1 MAQCVKQKGLPPL
14 RFAGVMPDGIHPKG
28 SADRREWKEKAV
40 EVWETPSQEKNSTR
54 NEEKENERETPT
66 RKESP
71 TCSRIDAEP
80 LDGEKAEETR
90 RGGRYGEQRS
100 DDGKRRS
107 SVAASQ
113 QNEIIEAETNEFRKA
128 NQVTVRGRGVPTPI
142 LGLYDAYFPEC
153 VAEAAYALSY
163 GPLTALQ
170 SQCWPV
176 ALHGRDLL
184 AIAHTLAPANEQA
197 YLLPA
202 IVHALHQP
210 VRSTGHGPV
219 VLVLVPNREVA
230 EKIQRLVSD
239 LEKYTDV
246 RSVCLCSGDWK
257 QRQLKRLKKASYG
270 MWVATPSPDRMLAMG
285 FEKTLRSIAAL
296 VRPDRQTLIFA
307 NSGSREIENLA
318 DCLINDYVQ
327 VSIGRCKLVEDKL
340 VEQIVIIFEKA
351 HKLERLVA
359 LLQDIL
365 REKEDKVIVFVETR
379 LMVDEMVLELRHGD
393 WSVVGIHGAKAR
405 DERQKALDAFKSGS
419 SSILVL
425 TDVAAQRLDVDRV
438 RFVVHYDRPANAD
451 VYVNRVNCA
460 SGYDARHAKELV
472 SHLLDSGEKIHPRLL
487 EIAEGAS
494 RSYDAIIISN
504 KVPLSAT
511 GQSRRRRPQRSRFFH
526 GKCCI
531 RPTDMWWFDM
541 PKQERRPN
549 WKNVQLQPF
558 EKNLYEEHQA
568 TASRS
573 MADVEGYRKANGV
586 SVKGRDVPKPILALE
601 ESNFPDFIVKVIE
614 AGWDYTNFLGIAET
628 GSHKTLAYLLPAV
641 IHRHEGPIAALLAPT
656 SELAKQIHTLASE
669 LGKRTAVRSVCA
681 ANGER
686 KKSKYAELHGGC
698 HTFVATP
705 RCLIEFLEEGQWK
718 VEEITLKLRKR
729 GRPAMSLHCKKEK
742 KERDWILSMFN
753 SCGESVLVTTDMAVQ
768 DLVLPD
774 VRLVVNYDCPDCSKV
789 YVHRSRHAQ
798 RSDEP
803 SMVHTFLVPS
813 QHFQAR
819 TLVEILRDA
828 RQPGSHELYELAK
841 NVHSKR

>member
-1 MAQCVKQKGLPPL
+1 
-14 RFAGVMPDGIHPKG
+14 
-28 SADRREWKEKAV
+28 
-40 EVWETPSQEKNSTR
+40 
-54 NEEKENERETPT
+54 
-66 RKESP
+66 
-71 TCSRIDAEP
+71 
-80 LDGEKAEETR
+80 
-90 RGGRYGEQRS
+90 
-100 DDGKRRS
+100 
-107 SVAASQ
+107 
-113 QNEIIEAETNEFRKA
+113 
-128 NQVTVRGRGVPTPI
+128 
-142 LGLYDAYFPEC
+142 
-153 VAEAAYALSY
+153 
-163 GPLTALQ
+163 
-170 SQCWPV
+170 
-176 ALHGRDLL
+176 
-184 AIAHTLAPANEQA
+184 
-197 YLLPA
+197 
-202 IVHALHQP
+202 
-210 VRSTGHGPV
+210 
-219 VLVLVPNREVA
+219 
-230 EKIQRLVSD
+230 
-239 LEKYTDV
+239 
-246 RSVCLCSGDWK
+246 
-257 QRQLKRLKKASYG
+257 
-270 MWVATPSPDRMLAMG
+270 MG

-451 VYVNRVNCA
+451 VYVNR
-460 SGYDARHAKELV
+460 
-472 SHLLDSGEKIHPRLL
+472 
-487 EIAEGAS
+487 
-494 RSYDAIIISN
+494 
-504 KVPLSAT
+504 
-511 GQSRRRRPQRSRFFH
+511 
-526 GKCCI
+526 
-531 RPTDMWWFDM
+531 
-541 PKQERRPN
+541 
-549 WKNVQLQPF
+549 PF

-614 AGWDYTNFLGIAET
+614 AGNFLGIAET

-641 IHRHEGPIAALLAPT
+641 IH
-656 SELAKQIHTLASE
+656 IHTLASE

-705 RCLIEFLEEGQWK
+705 RCLIEFLEEGQVNLHRCTYLVFDEVDRMLTVGYQRHVLKIVELCQPDHQTIMWAISWQKNLKPLIEDVLDDYVEISFGTAPRPVENTVEMTVDWK